1 MRVGKKAPSLKSAT
15 HILHWWNLAQ
25 LYLTQKRSKKYLNPV
40 TNPLSPAEIS
50 IFPPEISKSCYIKKY
65 RYRLHSGTFLF
76 FCFSWVFKD
85 VFNNLVITLRIS
97 AKMAASDLLR
107 KTVFWNKGY
116 YVIIPVDDVTYK
128 ILSRDSNYVV
138 DMFMWPKFGNS
149 IISMRQVITTFD
161 QKNRFFLSYF
171 KCGSLGLALG
181 TNLKFYSNV
190 ETG

>member
-1 MRVGKKAPSLKSAT
+1 
-15 HILHWWNLAQ
+15 
-25 LYLTQKRSKKYLNPV
+25 
-40 TNPLSPAEIS
+40 
-50 IFPPEISKSCYIKKY
+50 
-65 RYRLHSGTFLF
+65 
-76 FCFSWVFKD
+76 
-85 VFNNLVITLRIS
+85 
-97 AKMAASDLLR
+97 MAASDLLR
-107 KTVFWNKGY
+107 ITVFWNKGY